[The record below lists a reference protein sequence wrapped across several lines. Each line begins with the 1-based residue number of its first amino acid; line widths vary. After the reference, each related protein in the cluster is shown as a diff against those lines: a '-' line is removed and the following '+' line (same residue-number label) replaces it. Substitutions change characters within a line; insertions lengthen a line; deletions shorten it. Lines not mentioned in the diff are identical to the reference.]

1 MQPSYLDTDH
11 SILGEILEEAIEI
24 GEADCGDIRLVNGRT
39 GTLDFVVQRGFPEE
53 WDSYWRSKPLEFEIS
68 RAALDRK
75 HPIQIE
81 DIGKSPVFSTNPS
94 LRRTK
99 GFGYHLL
106 RTTPLVS
113 RSGEFV
119 GAFALFKKRPQS
131 PNDRSLRLLDL
142 FARQA
147 ADRIQTARSSVILG
161 QNQEQKTFLLNIVD
175 ALAPLKNHLD
185 VERKACRMLGEYL
198 NVDHAYFV
206 QFDEENDTAL
216 IQEEYTK
223 ETDTPLHGAYS
234 MSAFNWSIEKLKRN
248 ECNIVPDMNDTALVP
263 EAYRKACVQLG
274 ILSAAS
280 VPIFR
285 ADKLVAAL
293 CVAHQQR
300 RAWLENEIILLRDVA
315 ERIWNVHQHIK
326 AEKALELANE
336 TRERAQRMDAL
347 GQLTGGITH
356 DFNNLLM
363 VLSVNLEIAEMH
375 MTAQRGQIAIARA
388 MEAVKQGASLNRR
401 LLMFSRHQPLKA
413 EPININERIL
423 NLMQPLRRSI
433 DADIH
438 IGTNLMEDSWIACI
452 DAGEFDNALMNL
464 AANAQD
470 AMGKGGEVLIETQNS
485 FLHGEK
491 ARVLNLSEGPYI
503 RVSVCD
509 TGTGM
514 SPEVIQRAIEPFFTT
529 KSIGKASG
537 LGLSSIYGFVRQSGG
552 ALDIRSKLGVGTT
565 VSLYLPKSAALNAA
579 PRTDEQDARF
589 ITGQGE
595 MLLLVED
602 HEQVLEVSAER
613 LRLLGYNVLVAR
625 NGREGIQ
632 ALHLNNLIKLVVSD
646 IVMPGGVSGYDLA
659 EWARRHRPDVS
670 VVLVSGN
677 LGTGASL
684 SHKGGYRI
692 LLKPYSFTVLA
703 KALRDA
709 VDQPAGSPRL

>member
-1 MQPSYLDTDH
+1 MQPSYLDIDH
-11 SILGEILEEAIEI
+11 SILVEILEEAIEI

-39 GTLDFVVQRGFPEE
+39 GTLDFVVQLGFPEE
-53 WDSYWRSKPLEFEIS
+53 WDSYWRSKPLKFEIS
-68 RAALDRK
+68 RAPLDKK
-75 HPIQIE
+75 HPIQID

-119 GAFALFKKRPQS
+119 GAFALFKKRPQ
-131 PNDRSLRLLDL
+131 PPDDRLLRLLDL

-175 ALAPLKNHLD
+175 ALAPLKNHPD

-248 ECNIVPDMNDTALVP
+248 ECNVVPDMNDTALAP

-336 TRERAQRMDAL
+336 TRERAQRMDVL

-401 LLMFSRHQPLKA
+401 LLMFSRHQPLKT
-413 EPININERIL
+413 EPININDRIL

-659 EWARRHRPDVS
+659 EWAKRHRPDVS

-709 VDQPAGSPRL
+709 VDQPAGNPRL

>member
-11 SILGEILEEAIEI
+11 SILVEILEEAIEI

-39 GTLDFVVQRGFPEE
+39 GTLDFVVQLGFPEE
-53 WDSYWRSKPLEFEIS
+53 WESYWRSKPLEFEIS
-68 RAALDRK
+68 RAALDKK

-94 LRRTK
+94 LQRTK
-99 GFGYHLL
+99 RFGYHLL

-113 RSGEFV
+113 RSAAFL
-119 GAFALFKKRPQS
+119 GAFALFKKRPQATD
-131 PNDRSLRLLDL
+131 DRSLRLLDL

-147 ADRIQTARSSVILG
+147 ADRIQNARSSVILR
-161 QNQEQKTFLLNIVD
+161 QNQEQKTFLLSIVD

-206 QFDEENDTAL
+206 EFDEEKDTAL
-216 IQEEYTK
+216 IQEEYAR
-223 ETDTPLHGAYS
+223 ETNTPLHGAYS
-234 MSAFNWSIEKLKRN
+234 MSVFNWSIEKLKRN
-248 ECNIVPDMNDTALVP
+248 ECCIVPDMNDTALVP
-263 EAYRKACVQLG
+263 ETYGKACVQLG
-274 ILSAAS
+274 ILSATS

-285 ADKLVAAL
+285 ADKLVATL

-300 RAWLENEIILLRDVA
+300 RAWLENEIILLRDVV
-315 ERIWNVHQHIK
+315 ERIWNMHQRIK

-388 MEAVKQGASLNRR
+388 MEAVKQGASSNRR

-433 DADIH
+433 NADIH

-470 AMGKGGEVLIETQNS
+470 AMGKGREVLIETQNS

-503 RVSVCD
+503 RVSFCD

-529 KSIGKASG
+529 KSFGKASG

-646 IVMPGGVSGYDLA
+646 IVVPGGVSGYDLA

-709 VDQPAGSPRL
+709 VNQPAGNSRL

>member
-1 MQPSYLDTDH
+1 MQPSYIDMDQ
-11 SILGEILEEAIEI
+11 SILVEILEEAIEI

-39 GTLDFVVQRGFPEE
+39 GTLDFVAQRGFPAE
-53 WDSYWRSKPLEFEIS
+53 WESYWRSKPLKFGICKT
-68 RAALDRK
+68 ALDEENPVRM
-75 HPIQIE
+75 
-81 DIGKSPVFSTNPS
+81 DANGKSILLSTTPS
-94 LRRTK
+94 LRRAK
-99 GFGYHLL
+99 GLGYHLL
-106 RTTPLVS
+106 RNTPLVS
-113 RSGEFV
+113 PSGECL
-119 GAFALFKKRPQS
+119 GALALFRKRPQA
-131 PNDRSLRLLDL
+131 PDDHSLRLLDL

-147 ADRIQTARSSVILG
+147 VSRIENARLIMMLR
-161 QNQEQKTFLLNIVD
+161 QKQEQKTFLLNVVD
-175 ALAPLKNHLD
+175 ALAPLNDHRD
-185 VERKACRMLGEYL
+185 IERKACRMIGEYL
-198 NVDHAYFV
+198 NIYHACFV

-216 IQEEYTK
+216 IREEYTK
-223 ETDTPLHGAYS
+223 DSDTPLHGTYS
-234 MSAFNWSIEKLKRN
+234 MSAFKWAIEKLKRN
-248 ECNIVPDMNDTALVP
+248 ECSIVPEMKDTALVP
-263 EAYRKACVQLG
+263 KAYQKACLPLR

-293 CVAHQQR
+293 CVAHHQPR
-300 RAWLENEIILLRDVA
+300 VWLESEIILLRDVA
-315 ERIWNVHQHIK
+315 GRIWDMHQRIK
-326 AEKALELANE
+326 TEKALELASE
-336 TRERAQRMDAL
+336 TRERIQRMDAL

-375 MTAQRGQIAIARA
+375 MTVERGQIAIARA
-388 MEAVKQGASLNRR
+388 MEAVEQGASLNRR

-413 EPININERIL
+413 EPINITERIM
-423 NLMQPLRRSI
+423 NLMQPLRHSV
-433 DADIH
+433 DGEIH
-438 IGTNLMEDSWIACI
+438 IDTSLAEESWIASI

-464 AANAQD
+464 VANAQD
-470 AMGKGGEVLIETQNS
+470 AMATGGEILIETQNI
-485 FLHGEK
+485 FLHGAK

-503 RVSVCD
+503 RLSVCD
-509 TGTGM
+509 AGIGM

-565 VSLYLPKSAALNAA
+565 VSLYLPKSAALNAV
-579 PRTDEQDARF
+579 PKTHSQDTRCT
-589 ITGQGE
+589 TGQGE

-659 EWARRHRPDVS
+659 EWAKCHRPDVS
-670 VVLVSGN
+670 VILVSGN
-677 LGTGASL
+677 LGTGASQ
-684 SHKGGYRI
+684 SQKGGHRI

-709 VDQPAGSPRL
+709 LDEPAGMSPS